1 MRTFDTIIL
10 GEAYSKIRTI
20 EEAKFR
26 DIAAAAALG
35 LSGLTGAHATTA
47 DDQAD
52 THGLNPPIV
61 QQATK
66 EEPTETN
73 YHKAKVAYD
82 KAVKEKKADIET
94 LKNISLDTDYAKR
107 YAGHLVLMGHDV
119 PDIIRDAAKGSAEET
134 EKALQSQDLN

>member
-10 GEAYSKIRTI
+10 EEAYSKVRTI

-61 QQATK
+61 QQAAK

-73 YHKAKVAYD
+73 WHKAKVAYD
-82 KAVKEKKADIET
+82 KAVQEKKADIET
-94 LKNISLDTDYAKR
+94 LKNIALNTDYAKR
-107 YAGHLVLMGHDV
+107 YAGHLVLMGRDV
-119 PDIIRDAAKGSAEET
+119 PDIIRDAAKGGAEEV
-134 EKALQSQDLN
+134 EKALHNQNLN